1 MTRVLLLF
9 AIASALW
16 PAPAE
21 ATYSIVAVDS
31 RTREVGGAGASC
43 VGGSTIYQ
51 IYGSVPGRG
60 VVHAQAR
67 FGGPFR
73 LVEAER
79 LLSMDEAPE
88 AILLRLTD
96 PAFDPSFA
104 QRQYG
109 IVDVLG
115 RAAAFT
121 GDRTLDV
128 RSDRQGSVAT
138 FSYSAQGN
146 ILTGEDVLTEM
157 QSAFEGGGCDLAD
170 RLMRS
175 LEAGGGSGRGDSRCV
190 PRGIPADGAF
200 IQVDR
205 PDEVAG
211 SFLLLRV
218 DDVAPRDP
226 IPELRAAFDAWRVD
240 NPCPAPPAMDAGP
253 PDAGPHDA
261 GTELVDAAPR
271 DAASSDAASAPA
283 PTASCGCRARG
294 ERLPNPWLALVAL
307 ALGLRGVTRGT
318 RASGGRS
325 SSDTRRSSGSARA

>member
-1 MTRVLLLF
+1 MTRALLLI
-9 AIASALW
+9 AIVGALW
-16 PAPAE
+16 PARAA
-21 ATYSIVAVDS
+21 ATYSIVAVDA

-79 LLSMDEAPE
+79 LLSMDVAPDE
-88 AILLRLTD
+88 ILARLTD
-96 PAFDPSFA
+96 PSFDPSFA

-115 RAAAFT
+115 RAAAYT
-121 GDRTLDV
+121 GERTLDV

-146 ILTGEDVLTEM
+146 ILTGEDVLTQM
-157 QSAFEGGGCDLAD
+157 QGAFEGGGCDLAD

-175 LEAGGGSGRGDSRCV
+175 LEAGGGSGRGDARCV

-240 NPCPAPPAMDAGP
+240 HPCPAPPAMDAGP
-253 PDAGPHDA
+253 PDAGREDGGA
-261 GTELVDAAPR
+261 ELLDAAFGDAAGR
-271 DAASSDAASAPA
+271 DAASPDASAAPA
-283 PTASCGCRARG
+283 ATASCGCRARG
-294 ERLPNPWLALVAL
+294 QTRPRWWLALVPL
-307 ALGLRGVTRGT
+307 AFVV
-318 RASGGRS
+318 
-325 SSDTRRSSGSARA
+325 RRRR